1 MEPFQ
6 INQKKKIKVI
16 KNKDLIIT
24 RKTKPLFNKNKKLF
38 NVEFEMIINKKNK
51 IIEKFY
57 ETHKLKLHTLDE
69 IKKIFENKFSVINV
83 FKWMKFSK
91 ISNKDWF
98 GLYILRKK

>member
-6 INQKKKIKVI
+6 INQKKIKVI

-51 IIEKFY
+51 IIEKF
-57 ETHKLKLHTLDE
+57 
-69 IKKIFENKFSVINV
+69 
-83 FKWMKFSK
+83 
-91 ISNKDWF
+91 
-98 GLYILRKK
+98 